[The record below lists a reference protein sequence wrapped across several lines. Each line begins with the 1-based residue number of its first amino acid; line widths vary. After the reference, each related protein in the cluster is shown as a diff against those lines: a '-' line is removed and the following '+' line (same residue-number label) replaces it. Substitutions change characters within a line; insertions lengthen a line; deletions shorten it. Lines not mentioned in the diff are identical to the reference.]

1 MGIFA
6 WIIMGLVAG
15 VAARSILKYPGGW
28 GASLVVGV
36 VGSIV
41 GGWIGD
47 LLFNRG
53 SLSIWSPGSW
63 ILAIGG
69 SVLVLWLWTLLTK
82 KRR

>member
-1 MGIFA
+1 MGFIA
-6 WIIMGLVAG
+6 WIIMGLAAG
-15 VAARSILKYPGGW
+15 AIARSILKYPGGW
-28 GASLVVGV
+28 AASLVVGV

-53 SLSIWSPGSW
+53 SLSIFSLGSW
-63 ILAIGG
+63 VLAIGG

-82 KRR
+82 KR